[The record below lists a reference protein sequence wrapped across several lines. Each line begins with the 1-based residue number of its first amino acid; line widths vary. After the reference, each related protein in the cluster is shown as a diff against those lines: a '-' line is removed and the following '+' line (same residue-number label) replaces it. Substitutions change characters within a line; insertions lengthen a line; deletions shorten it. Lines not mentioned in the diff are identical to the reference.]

1 MYKLKKIKPTF
12 NHIVVTMDRYSRY
25 YKTGG
30 LIDSSKAG
38 LIKEYQTV
46 VEVGPMV
53 RGIEVGDVIFINP
66 QRYLEIKHHFK
77 DADANNVQ
85 KDDMH
90 AILRIPR
97 FTIYDGEDGASREV
111 MLLGDN
117 DVFFVAEGEEFD
129 ENPSI
134 ITKEKPKLI
143 FP

>member
-12 NHIVVTMDRYSRY
+12 NHIVVTMDRYGRY

-97 FTIYDGEDGASREV
+97 FTLYDGEDGASREV

-134 ITKEKPKLI
+134 ITDEKPKLI

>member
-1 MYKLKKIKPTF
+1 MKQYNF
-12 NHIVVTMDRYSRY
+12 NISLSILNHLGRNLYRSFM
-25 YKTGG
+25 
-30 LIDSSKAG
+30 
-38 LIKEYQTV
+38 TV
-46 VEVGPMV
+46 LGEA
-53 RGIEVGDVIFINP
+53 ISNSW
-66 QRYLEIKHHFK
+66 

-97 FTIYDGEDGASREV
+97 FTLYDGPNGESREV

-134 ITKEKPKLI
+134 IMPDKPKIIL
-143 FP
+143 P

>member
-12 NHIVVTMDRYSRY
+12 NHIVVTMNCYDRN

-30 LIDSSKAG
+30 IIDSSKAG

-46 VEVGPMV
+46 IEIGPMV
-53 RGIEVGDVIFINP
+53 KSVNVGDVVFINP

-97 FTIYDGEDGASREV
+97 FTIYDGPNEESREV

-117 DVFFVAEGEEFD
+117 DVFFVAIGKEFD

-134 ITKEKPKLI
+134 IMPDKPKIIL
-143 FP
+143 P

>member
-12 NHIVVTMDRYSRY
+12 NHIVVTMERYSRY

-97 FTIYDGEDGASREV
+97 FTIYDGEEGASREV

-134 ITKEKPKLI
+134 ITEEKPKLI

>member
-12 NHIVVTMDRYSRY
+12 NHIVVTMDCYDKN
-25 YKTGG
+25 YKTGSI
-30 LIDSSKAG
+30 IDSSKAG

-46 VEVGPMV
+46 VEVGPMAK
-53 RGIEVGDVIFINP
+53 GINVGDVVFINP

-97 FTIYDGEDGASREV
+97 FTLSDRPNGESREV

-134 ITKEKPKLI
+134 IMPDKPKIIL
-143 FP
+143 P

>member
-1 MYKLKKIKPTF
+1 MYKLKRIKPTF
-12 NHIVVTMDRYSRY
+12 NHIVVTMNCYDRN
-25 YKTGG
+25 YKTGSI
-30 LIDSSKAG
+30 IDSSKAG

-46 VEVGPMV
+46 VEIGPMV
-53 RGIEVGDVIFINP
+53 KGINVGDVVFINP

-97 FTIYDGEDGASREV
+97 FTLYDGEDGASREV

-117 DVFFVAEGEEFD
+117 DVFFVAEGEEFN
-129 ENPSI
+129 ENPTI
-134 ITKEKPKLI
+134 ITPDKPKIIL
-143 FP
+143 P

>member
-12 NHIVVTMDRYSRY
+12 NHIVVTMNCYDRN

-30 LIDSSKAG
+30 IIDSSKAG

-46 VEVGPMV
+46 IEIGPMV
-53 RGIEVGDVIFINP
+53 KSVNVGDVVFINP

-97 FTIYDGEDGASREV
+97 FTIYDGPNEESREV

-117 DVFFVAEGEEFD
+117 DVFFVAIGEEFD

-134 ITKEKPKLI
+134 IMPDKPKIIL
-143 FP
+143 P

>member
-134 ITKEKPKLI
+134 ITEEKPKLI
-143 FP
+143 FQ

>member
-1 MYKLKKIKPTF
+1 
-12 NHIVVTMDRYSRY
+12 
-25 YKTGG
+25 
-30 LIDSSKAG
+30 
-38 LIKEYQTV
+38 
-46 VEVGPMV
+46 MV

-97 FTIYDGEDGASREV
+97 FTIYDGKDGASREV

-134 ITKEKPKLI
+134 ITEEKPKLI